1 MKLNGAMCHS
11 FVPSR
16 GVRQGY
22 PLSPY
27 LFILCAEGFSLL
39 KRGQELQQLA
49 ERGLV
54 WGHWDFLFVDDS
66 LAFLEATPSN
76 LSTMRSVLHN
86 YEISSGQKVNY
97 QKSCIFFGR
106 GCEKKANEELK
117 QISGVEEEAR

>member
-39 KRGQELQQLA
+39 KRGQLA

-54 WGHWDFLFVDDS
+54 WGHWGFLFVDDS
-66 LAFLEATPSN
+66 LSGFLGSY
-76 LSTMRSVLHN
+76 SVKPEHN
-86 YEISSGQKVNY
+86 AIS
-97 QKSCIFFGR
+97 FT
-106 GCEKKANEELK
+106 
-117 QISGVEEEAR
+117 